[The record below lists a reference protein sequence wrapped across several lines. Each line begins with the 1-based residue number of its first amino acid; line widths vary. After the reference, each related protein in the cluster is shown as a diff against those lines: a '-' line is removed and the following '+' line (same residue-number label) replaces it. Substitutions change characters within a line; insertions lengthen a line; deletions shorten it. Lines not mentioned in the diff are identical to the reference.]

1 MNFEALSLLI
11 LHVPLYVHKSVDAI
25 TSQYSFKILTLV
37 NCNESTEFINFKLI
51 TYNYMLNKDLF
62 IAGSICPET
71 KHAF

>member
-1 MNFEALSLLI
+1 MY
-11 LHVPLYVHKSVDAI
+11 HCTYKSVDAI